1 MINRLMTFLALL
13 GLGCAIQQ
21 NEYVIGG
28 EPPNSFIMT
37 VLKSSNSLVSILIMG
52 LLYYYYMLHIRFER
66 IVNHLR
72 RGAPLTVEVAALEI
86 FRHKFFWLEVLLCCS
101 HLPPFVTFEVPVTQ
115 MKNFSMVRAGAYI
128 HS

>member
-1 MINRLMTFLALL
+1 MTFLALL

-21 NEYVIGG
+21 NEYVIAG
-28 EPPNSFIMT
+28 EAPNSFIMT
-37 VLKSSNSLVSILIMG
+37 VLKSSNSFVSVLILG

-66 IVNHLR
+66 IVHHLR

-86 FRHKFFWLEVLLCCS
+86 FRNKFFWLEALLCCS

-115 MKNFSMVRAGAYI
+115 MKNFSMVRAGAFI
-128 HS
+128 HV